1 MGGSFSVEQRSYRL
15 VHVDANRVQCKSLAL
30 DAYLSL
36 CERRVNTQVMIEE
49 ETIDRLT
56 DIVVFFCQ
64 NGNAVMHTHG
74 VSEVSCD
81 DLQNRGAVTLIR
93 IIKMNE
99 QLKNPEIDPCR
110 ETTNPV
116 LRYSLVFLHLFRVQL
131 EKERD
136 EDIAVSMIESLYL
149 IGLIVGPRFYIDGF
163 KELDSIITSAF
174 KYNVFT

>member
-1 MGGSFSVEQRSYRL
+1 
-15 VHVDANRVQCKSLAL
+15 
-30 DAYLSL
+30 
-36 CERRVNTQVMIEE
+36 
-49 ETIDRLT
+49 
-56 DIVVFFCQ
+56 
-64 NGNAVMHTHG
+64 
-74 VSEVSCD
+74 
-81 DLQNRGAVTLIR
+81 
-93 IIKMNE
+93 MNE
-99 QLKNPEIDPCR
+99 QLKNPEIDPCQ

-136 EDIAVSMIESLYL
+136 EDIAVSMIKSLDL

>member
-1 MGGSFSVEQRSYRL
+1 MFSIYQVVYQTVNHVLVYVEVKVPSATKEYGSMGGSFSVEQRSYRL

-81 DLQNRGAVTLIR
+81 DL
-93 IIKMNE
+93 
-99 QLKNPEIDPCR
+99 
-110 ETTNPV
+110 
-116 LRYSLVFLHLFRVQL
+116 
-131 EKERD
+131 
-136 EDIAVSMIESLYL
+136 
-149 IGLIVGPRFYIDGF
+149 
-163 KELDSIITSAF
+163 
-174 KYNVFT
+174 